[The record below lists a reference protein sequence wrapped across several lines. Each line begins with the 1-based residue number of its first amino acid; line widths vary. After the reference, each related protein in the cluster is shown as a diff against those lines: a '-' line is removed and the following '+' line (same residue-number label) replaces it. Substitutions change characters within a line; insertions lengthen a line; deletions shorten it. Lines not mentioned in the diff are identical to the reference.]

1 MHALHTNGTISSFGK
16 DPHNVGAFGLGD
28 RITALFRGV
37 QNAPQNDDGILDGSR
52 RRTIWFEPL
61 MEKRMRCLHNME
73 RPWEAPLT
81 VDGETIT
88 RIMRSNEMRNRYGDF
103 FEDEGRHWE
112 EGVTDE
118 NEMGAY
124 FALKVAAAGWHSA
137 ALVLV
142 DEEKAE
148 RARQKH
154 IISSPANGHKEM
166 VARSISKASETFWAS
181 LLGLVLWSLKPLLS
195 WGRWFLGLPTPNN
208 GSMNL
213 TEMAL
218 QGERKDDADGPKYVW
233 EDQPLPRLWDTE
245 GGAEVEDDDPNSIWR
260 SAVR

>member
-1 MHALHTNGTISSFGK
+1 MHAVHANGTISSFGN
-16 DPHNVGAFGLGD
+16 DPHQIGAFGLGD
-28 RITALFRGV
+28 RVIALFRGV
-37 QNAPQNDDGILDGSR
+37 QTAPHHPDWSLDGSR

-61 MEKRMRCLHNME
+61 MEKRMWYLYNKR
-73 RPWEAPLT
+73 RTWETPIT
-81 VDGETIT
+81 VDVEAVM
-88 RIMRSNEMRNRYGDF
+88 RIMRGNEMRDRYGDF

-124 FALKVAAAGWHSA
+124 FALKVVAARWHSA

-154 IISSPANGHKEM
+154 IVSSPANGHREM
-166 VARSISKASETFWAS
+166 VARTVSKASGTFWAS
-181 LLGLVLWSLKPLLS
+181 LFGLVVWSLKPLLS
-195 WGRWFLGLPTPNN
+195 WGRWFLGWSAPNN
-208 GSMNL
+208 GSMNMN
-213 TEMAL
+213 EMAL

-233 EDQPLPRLWDTE
+233 EDQPLPQLWDTE
-245 GGAEVEDDDPNSIWR
+245 EEAEGEDEDPNS
-260 SAVR
+260 S